1 MGEYL
6 SKPDFTGQLSA
17 SSAQLT
23 PIGSNH
29 PPSKTEHHGN
39 FVKHRFNAAKTSMIA
54 VQHKFPVIKVD

>member
-29 PPSKTEHHGN
+29 PAIKN
-39 FVKHRFNAAKTSMIA
+39 RTSW
-54 VQHKFPVIKVD
+54 